1 MISDDVYEKMVAMS
15 IGRLP
20 RDQKFLDELA
30 IEGHKEEEVLAKAK
44 YAKENPPA
52 RSQREIELEARAFDL
67 KMFGKVHMEKYARP
81 IGSDALALPGDAP
94 QVKGHSSADQRPVP
108 PKHLK
113 LQFHDAG
120 SEPGCKMW
128 KV

>member
-1 MISDDVYEKMVAMS
+1 MNDQDFQKMVDMS
-15 IGRLP
+15 YGRVP

-30 IEGHKEEEVLAKAK
+30 IEGHRKEEIEAKAK
-44 YAKENPPA
+44 YEREHPPA
-52 RSQREIELEARAFDL
+52 RSQRDLELEARAFDL
-67 KMFGKVHMEKYARP
+67 KMFGKTHMEQYARP
-81 IGSDALALPGDAP
+81 IGQDVLALPGDVP
-94 QVKGHSSADQRPVP
+94 QVRGHSSTDQRPVP

-128 KV
+128 KA

>member
-1 MISDDVYEKMVAMS
+1 MDDSTYEKMMAMS
-15 IGRLP
+15 TGHLA
-20 RDQKFLDELA
+20 RDQGWLDKLA
-30 IEGHKEEEVLAKAK
+30 IEGHRKEEIEAKAK
-44 YAKENPPA
+44 YEREHPPA
-52 RSQREIELEARAFDL
+52 RSQRDLELEARAFDL
-67 KMFGKVHMEKYARP
+67 KMFGKTHMEKYARP
-81 IGSDALALPGDAP
+81 IGADVLALPGDVP
-94 QVKGHSSADQRPVP
+94 QVRGHSSADQRPVP